1 MTEEFPTTGRTTGT
15 GTLAFL
21 ATTDAEALIA
31 RCPNVARLLPEM
43 VDALERQTET
53 APGLLFDL
61 SSLSNEERVLLNEI
75 LGEGEVA
82 ATVALPDGVV
92 AEIVESIF
100 AGLWRVRFVGAD
112 HTILAD
118 YAEVSAVPQAVRRA
132 AAMTLP
138 RLDLRA
144 MPDGLMNAPA
154 VLTEI
159 ADRAVHYR
167 LGEPNHVVSLT
178 LLPMLPEDL
187 DLLVNRLG
195 TGPVKVVS
203 RGYGSCRV
211 QATAIHN
218 VWSVQFFNAMDAILL
233 DTIEIGDVPAAA
245 QAAQEDFLDSAIRL
259 REIGEAYFQ

>member
-1 MTEEFPTTGRTTGT
+1 MTIEFPSSGRTTGT

-31 RCPNVARLLPEM
+31 RCPAVARLLPEM
-43 VDALERQTET
+43 VDALERQTAT

-61 SSLSNEERVLLNEI
+61 APLSDDERLLLSEI

-82 ATVALPDGVV
+82 ATVALPEGVV
-92 AEIVESIF
+92 AEITESIF
-100 AGLWRVRFVGAD
+100 AGLWRVRFLGPDNRIV
-112 HTILAD
+112 AD

-138 RLDLRA
+138 HLDLEA
-144 MPDGLMNAPA
+144 LPQGVMNAPA
-154 VLTEI
+154 VLAEI
-159 ADRAVHYR
+159 ADRAARYQF
-167 LGEPNHVVSLT
+167 GEPNHIISLT

-187 DLLVNRLG
+187 DLLIDRLG
-195 TGPVKVVS
+195 SGPVKIIS

-218 VWSVQFFNAMDAILL
+218 VWSVQFLNAMDAILL
-233 DTIEIGDVPAAA
+233 DTLEIGDVPAAA
-245 QAAQEDFLDSAIRL
+245 QAAVEDFRDSAVRL
-259 REIGEAYFQ
+259 RDIGEAYFQ